1 LHKRPNIIHVSGKYY
16 AFRNYKEWQMT
27 SGKIIKVGDYTSVSE
42 NADTFAILMTILN
55 IQLISQHSK
64 HIAYKYNEIFDAAL
78 ESL

>member
-1 LHKRPNIIHVSGKYY
+1 
-16 AFRNYKEWQMT
+16 MT